1 MVRRTKAVIA
11 VRLGWVPLLS
21 VLVSCVA
28 TQPIESPRT
37 PKPCPTG
44 YYPAEMRAKGI
55 EGVVIMG
62 LTVLPDGSVS
72 DIVVLKS
79 AGPEFDR
86 AAIQGMSCARF
97 RPAMRDGVAVP
108 SRIRWTYRFEND
120 RGDQRGD
127 R

>member
-1 MVRRTKAVIA
+1 VKRVEHP
-11 VRLGWVPLLS
+11 RLGWVSLLS
-21 VLVSCVA
+21 ILVSCVA
-28 TQPIESPRT
+28 TQPIESPHT
-37 PKPCPTG
+37 PKPCPTA
-44 YYPAEMRAKGI
+44 YYPSEMRARGI
-55 EGVVIMG
+55 EGVVIMA

-72 DIVVLKS
+72 DIVVVKS

-86 AAIQGMSCARF
+86 AATEGMSCMRF

-120 RGDQRGD
+120 RDDQRVD